1 MMICQQQ
8 TEGIEPCRQY
18 HILKRRHLFKAGK
31 GKYRKSPLDL
41 VDPAVGE
48 ILLGEEEVVEQ
59 IHLLVEPGVCGV
71 VEDT

>member
-1 MMICQQQ
+1 
-8 TEGIEPCRQY
+8 
-18 HILKRRHLFKAGK
+18 LFKAGK
-31 GKYRKSPLDL
+31 GKYGKSPLDL

-48 ILLGEEEVVEQ
+48 ILLGEEQVVEQ